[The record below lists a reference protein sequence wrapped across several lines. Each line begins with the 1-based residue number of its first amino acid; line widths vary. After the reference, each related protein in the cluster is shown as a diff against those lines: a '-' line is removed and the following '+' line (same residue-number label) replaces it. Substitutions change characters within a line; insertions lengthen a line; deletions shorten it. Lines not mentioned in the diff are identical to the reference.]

1 MGTFKRKRAAKSAP
15 AKRVWKKKK
24 AVPRDMVKLR
34 RTIGKVLEQKMETKF
49 KNGLVNKTE
58 LYHQTYSFLGNPFA
72 ICYPTQGAGDT
83 QRIGDSIQQRGL
95 QVKMLF
101 GQKFDRPNVTFR
113 IFLFA
118 SQQKTGFPTIAQLMD
133 TTTGNVLLDQPN
145 TDYCKCIYQRTIK
158 KQSPNLY
165 ALTGTVVSDEITWVH
180 KFYIKRPKK
189 IVFSSDN
196 GTEAGFSDLRYDLI
210 IAAYDAYGT
219 LATDNIGYVQTF
231 FRYYYK
237 DP

>member
-1 MGTFKRKRAAKSAP
+1 MGKFKRKRSGQP
-15 AKRVWKKKK
+15 AKRVWKKRKV
-24 AVPRDMVKLR
+24 APRNMLKLR
-34 RTIGKVLEQKMETKF
+34 RTIGKLLDQKMETKF

-72 ICYPTQGAGDT
+72 ICYPVQGTGDT
-83 QRIGDSIQQRGL
+83 QRIGDSINQKGI

-118 SQQKTGFPTIAQLMD
+118 SQQKAGFPTAAQLMD
-133 TTTGNVLLDQPN
+133 LTTGNVLLDQPN
-145 TDYCKCIYQRTIK
+145 TDYAKCIYQKTLK
-158 KQSPNLY
+158 KNYPNL
-165 ALTGTVVSDEITWVH
+165 AAVGGVVASDEMTWVH

-189 IVFSSDN
+189 IIFSSDN
-196 GTEAGFSDLRYDLI
+196 GVEAGFSDLRYDLI
-210 IAAYDAYGT
+210 VAAYDAYGS
-219 LATDNIGYVQTF
+219 LGTDNIGYVQTF